1 MKKPAADH
9 ILASLPSAIMI
20 LDEKR
25 QIINANPASE
35 VLVGT
40 SAKNMLGKKIDS
52 FIRFSS
58 DRLQHALIH
67 GEPSFTANRMG
78 ISIGGR
84 KTAIFD
90 FDIRSVAQ
98 SPDYSIVTMSQFM
111 DDEINDEPGP
121 GQGEN
126 AIRAPDILSHEIKNP
141 LAAIKG
147 AAQLLSRRLDDKQ
160 RKMTQLIEHEVARIT
175 KLMDRM
181 QILSAMRPTEF
192 SQINIHSVIDQARLS
207 LEAAQDGKIAVEN
220 NFDPSLPDVMVDPD
234 SMLQVLTNLLSNALY
249 ALQDVENPVLR
260 VSTRYSFGTSF
271 AAGGDGQRVKLPIEI
286 MISDNG
292 PGVPPALES
301 DIFSPFV
308 STKREGQ
315 GLGLALCRKLIHDM
329 NGRIK
334 YHRDGEKKLTNFT
347 LFLPV
352 AAAEG
357 AVQSRNKEGL

>member
-52 FIRFSS
+52 FICFSS
-58 DRLQHALIH
+58 DRLQHALMH
-67 GEPSFTANRMG
+67 GEPSFTAKANM
-78 ISIGGR
+78 
-84 KTAIFD
+84 
-90 FDIRSVAQ
+90 
-98 SPDYSIVTMSQFM
+98 
-111 DDEINDEPGP
+111 
-121 GQGEN
+121 
-126 AIRAPDILSHEIKNP
+126 
-141 LAAIKG
+141 LARDLYTNVFAIKG

-352 AAAEG
+352 ADAAEE
-357 AVQSRNKEGL
+357 AVQRRNKEGF